1 MEYIKLHPE
10 IENAPKGMNAVVKST
25 EREPAGVIFVLKN
38 LRNEININSK
48 NRLHPFYMVYVD
60 ETGSTVIGHLSPK
73 KLLDTFRYLCKG
85 KTEIDKDLY
94 KKYNKETQDG
104 RNMKK
109 YSALLGD
116 AISSIIEAKDENN
129 IENFIKGK
137 DVSFFDEDI
146 KGLND
151 FELVSF
157 LVIRGE

>member
-1 MEYIKLHPE
+1 M
-10 IENAPKGMNAVVKST
+10 
-25 EREPAGVIFVLKN
+25 
-38 LRNEININSK
+38 
-48 NRLHPFYMVYVD
+48 
-60 ETGSTVIGHLSPK
+60 
-73 KLLDTFRYLCKG
+73 DTFRYLCKG